1 MNPTILLVEDE
12 IRFRDILKDYFEN
25 DGFKVFEADNGV
37 TALNIFQQEDIDL
50 IVLDIMMPML
60 DGYSVCRKVRATSS
74 VPIIFTTARGEEDDQ
89 LFGFELGADD
99 YVIKPF
105 SPKVLLARVKQLL
118 LRTASLS
125 DPQEPI
131 KKSRILT
138 RGAIQVNED
147 AHWVKIDDTLLDLA
161 PKEYDILLHLIKNEG
176 IAISRED
183 LLCHIWGYEFF
194 GDTRVIDTHIKKIRK
209 KLGDEAKH
217 IHTIIRV
224 GYKFEV
230 IK

>member
-1 MNPTILLVEDE
+1 MNRTILLVEDE

-25 DGFKVFEADNGV
+25 DGFRVLEADNGV
-37 TALNIFQQEDIDL
+37 TALNLFHQEDIDL
-50 IVLDIMMPML
+50 IILDIMMPML
-60 DGYSVCRKVRATSS
+60 DGYSVCRKVRSSSS

-89 LFGFELGADD
+89 LFGFELGADN

-118 LRTASLS
+118 HRTASRS
-125 DPQEPI
+125 ENQDPV
-131 KKSRILT
+131 KKSNLLI
-138 RGAIQVNED
+138 RGGIHINED
-147 AHWVKIDDTLLDLA
+147 AHWIKVGDSLLDLA

-183 LLCHIWGYEFF
+183 LLNHIWGYEFF

-209 KLGDEAKH
+209 KLGPEAEH
-217 IHTIIRV
+217 IHTIMRV
-224 GYKFEV
+224 GYRFEV